1 MVILKVLAF
10 LGAISV
16 SFCLGVVFG
25 GTIAV
30 GSEEKNE
37 GELE

>member
-1 MVILKVLAF
+1 MKMLAVLAI
-10 LGAISV
+10 LGLVSA

-25 GTIAV
+25 GIIAV